1 MAEVTPH
8 SVMEKYEF
16 YLLGLTFTLL
26 GASIQTA
33 DLGEYSTIN
42 SIIELA
48 RWFAFGLSGVTGLSK
63 IEYLPSLITIR
74 NEKNSNKGYMDEL
87 QRARALGKQS
97 VRVAQTGEAL
107 EIDQVL
113 SIVENNV
120 VTWNNRLE
128 QYGKWHE
135 IKHVVQKYSFLS
147 ALFLVACSR
156 AYIVFVSSPCSS

>member
-16 YLLGLTFTLL
+16 YFLGLTFTLL

-33 DLGEYSTIN
+33 DFGDYSKVN
-42 SIIELA
+42 SLIELMG
-48 RWFAFGLSGVTGLSK
+48 WFTFGLSGVVGLSK

-74 NEKNSNKGYMDEL
+74 NEKDSNKGYVSEL
-87 QRARALGKQS
+87 QRARALGTRS

-107 EIDQVL
+107 EIDQVI
-113 SIVENNV
+113 STVEANV
-120 VTWNNRLE
+120 STWSNRLE
-128 QYGKWHE
+128 QFGKWHE
-135 IKHVVQKYSFLS
+135 IKHIVQKYSFLS

-156 AYIVFVSSPCSS
+156 AYIAFASSPCSS